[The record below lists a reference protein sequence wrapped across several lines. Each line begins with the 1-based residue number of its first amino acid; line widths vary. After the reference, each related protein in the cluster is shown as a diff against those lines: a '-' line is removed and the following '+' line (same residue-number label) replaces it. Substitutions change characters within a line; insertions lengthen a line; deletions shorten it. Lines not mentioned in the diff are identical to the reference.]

1 MRVNDKKYF
10 SYNWDTLKLKTA
22 EFIGSRFPVHQT
34 RSPRSIMHRISFS
47 SSKTAL
53 QFILGLP
60 QVEDSRRFV
69 NGAEKVTSVF
79 FGGKEV
85 FADEGQGKQRD
96 IKSVRRSRSVSPAR
110 EPPRLK
116 TSRQQTVVA
125 TTISPPRAHNFSCNN
140 SRSNNAQKEQHPFL
154 SQEVRRKRRKEFY
167 GCKTGFINFNGYCFS
182 SYSKYQETG
191 DYWNRYLRIG
201 GMLDILRYLE
211 SCVTRTAY
219 EYSFAPGI

>member
-34 RSPRSIMHRISFS
+34 RFPRSIMHRISFS
-47 SSKTAL
+47 SS
-53 QFILGLP
+53 
-60 QVEDSRRFV
+60 V
-69 NGAEKVTSVF
+69 NGAEKETSVF

-96 IKSVRRSRSVSPAR
+96 IKSVRCSRSVRPVR

-191 DYWNRYLRIG
+191 EYWNRYLRIG